1 MILSDVER
9 VYFLGIGGIGMSA
22 LARYFNR
29 MGKIV
34 AGYDSTPTNLTSELI
49 REGINV
55 HFEDDI
61 NLIPKD
67 FMDKPNGTLVIY
79 TPAIPEA
86 HRELKFLSEK
96 KYKLIKRAK
105 ALGLIADEYATV
117 AVAGTHG
124 KTSTSSLL
132 AYLLSHTPQKCNA
145 FLGGIAKN
153 FNSNLVMGDKGAG
166 RLVVEADEYDRSFLN
181 LTPQLAVVTSVEADH
196 LDIYEN
202 YGRVKEAFEA
212 FVEKISPGGVLIV
225 KKGLEWL
232 TSKREDI
239 TVYSYSG
246 DGDADF
252 YPVEVDKE
260 NGFYSFNLVTP
271 YGIFEKIELGI
282 LGRHNVENA
291 IAASAAALIWGITR
305 DALSDGLKSF
315 TGVARRFDLRFKG
328 KNTVYIDDYAHHPTA
343 IKAVIGSLREIYP
356 DRKITGVF
364 QPHLYSRTRDFANEF
379 SESLSRLDELIL
391 LPIYPARE
399 LPIEGVDSEMLL
411 RKATVKEKQVCKP
424 EDLVE
429 LLKNREQEVLIT
441 LGAGNIDR
449 LTGDIVG
456 MLKRKEGVK

>member
-1 MILSDVER
+1 
-9 VYFLGIGGIGMSA
+9 MS
-22 LARYFNR
+22 
-29 MGKIV
+29 
-34 AGYDSTPTNLTSELI
+34 
-49 REGINV
+49 
-55 HFEDDI
+55 
-61 NLIPKD
+61 
-67 FMDKPNGTLVIY
+67 
-79 TPAIPEA
+79 
-86 HRELKFLSEK
+86 
-96 KYKLIKRAK
+96 
-105 ALGLIADEYATV
+105 
-117 AVAGTHG
+117 
-124 KTSTSSLL
+124 
-132 AYLLSHTPQKCNA
+132 
-145 FLGGIAKN
+145 
-153 FNSNLVMGDKGAG
+153 
-166 RLVVEADEYDRSFLN
+166 
-181 LTPQLAVVTSVEADH
+181 
-196 LDIYEN
+196 
-202 YGRVKEAFEA
+202 
-212 FVEKISPGGVLIV
+212 
-225 KKGLEWL
+225 
-232 TSKREDI
+232 
-239 TVYSYSG
+239 YSYSG